1 MVFQRCQCN
10 VGCSR
15 AWGNKLGSESGVD
28 RPTAG
33 SFANAEGCRP
43 TDSELLEGALATVQK
58 KDAVVEDVAI
68 VSPLTEEDIS
78 A

>member
-1 MVFQRCQCN
+1 VVFQRCQCN
-10 VGCSR
+10 VSCSR
-15 AWGNKLGSESGVD
+15 AWGNKLGSEAVED

-33 SFANAEGCRP
+33 SFANAESCRP
-43 TDSELLEGALATVQK
+43 TDSELLESALATVQK
-58 KDAVVEDVAI
+58 KGAVVENVAI